1 MSIPG
6 ASFRPSKWCC
16 IDWTSAGMLISNT
29 AFMPTIVFTFPG
41 VSEVWGCLKIEAT
54 KITCVPDK
62 GYNSTRYFTNSLY
75 PECVPLGFVTFSASD
90 GPVTLSQVTLTLRYL
105 SKNAV
110 FDAKPP
116 IFEAVTYTP
125 HRLFFLNRPL
135 FPPRSQILNVT
146 ASNISLSVK

>member
-1 MSIPG
+1 MPG
-6 ASFRPSKWCC
+6 RRCMDF
-16 IDWTSAGMLISNT
+16 TSSDMLVKDGIGFF
-29 AFMPTIVFTFPG
+29 A
-41 VSEVWGCLKIEAT
+41 
-54 KITCVPDK
+54 
-62 GYNSTRYFTNSLY
+62 NSLY
-75 PECVPLGFVTFSASD
+75 LERMPLGFFTFSSPD
-90 GPVTLSQVTLTLRYL
+90 EPVTLSPATFALRYL
-105 SKNAV
+105 SKNPV